1 MGAFMRWL
9 SAALLALLT
18 VMALLG
24 GHVRAF
30 DFYGQLQAQVLLAA
44 VILALV
50 ALLLRQWGML
60 LAECACVAALGLSLY
75 PWLAPPPRVMAVA
88 ETPVLR
94 LAWGNLR
101 NWSTTGAA
109 VQRLLESEAPDIA
122 VLTELSEHH
131 RAAVMA
137 APGYV
142 FRSRFP
148 AGSAFDVMLMS
159 RRRPVELRFDYQQ
172 GADLPVMTARFCP
185 DAGGTGCLALVA
197 LHAPRPPL
205 LAGALG
211 APAQRRDAMLDL
223 AAGIARRR
231 LAGGDHVLLLGD
243 LNATPYSASFR
254 AVLAASGLADSARVP
269 AEQPTRARPTW
280 LSAWPGLGLAI
291 DHALVS
297 PGIRIVERRL
307 GPDIGS
313 DHFPLVL
320 HLRLPAAP

>member
-1 MGAFMRWL
+1 
-9 SAALLALLT
+9 
-18 VMALLG
+18 MALLG
-24 GHVRAF
+24 GHIRAF

-44 VILALV
+44 VIV
-50 ALLLRQWGML
+50 ALAALLWRRWGML
-60 LAECACVAALGLSLY
+60 LAGLACVASLGLSLY
-75 PWLAPPPRVMAVA
+75 SYVSLPARVPAVPEA
-88 ETPVLR
+88 PVLR
-94 LAWGNLR
+94 IAWGNLR
-101 NWSTTGAA
+101 NWSTGGDA
-109 VQRLLESEAPDIA
+109 VQRLLESETPDIA
-122 VLTELSEHH
+122 VLTEVSEHH
-131 RAAVMA
+131 RAAVTA

-159 RRRPVELRFDYQQ
+159 RRRPTELRFDYER
-172 GADLPVMTARFCP
+172 GTDLPVMIARFCP
-185 DAGGTGCLALVA
+185 DTGVTGCLALVA

-211 APAQRRDAMLDL
+211 APARRRDGMLAH
-223 AAGIARRR
+223 AAGIARRH
-231 LAGGDHVLLLGD
+231 LEAGDHVLLLGD
-243 LNATPYSASFR
+243 LNATPYSAAFH

-269 AEQPTRARPTW
+269 AEQPAWPRPTW
-280 LSAWPGLGLAI
+280 LSAWPGIGLPI

-320 HLRLPAAP
+320 HVRLPAAP

>member
-1 MGAFMRWL
+1 MRWL
-9 SAALLALLT
+9 PAALLALLT

-24 GHVRAF
+24 GHARAF

-44 VILALV
+44 VIFALV
-50 ALLLRQWGML
+50 ALLSRRWGML
-60 LAECACVAALGLSLY
+60 LAGCACVAALGLSLH
-75 PWLAPPPRVMAVA
+75 PWLAPPPRVTAIA
-88 ETPVLR
+88 EAPVLR
-94 LAWGNLR
+94 IAWGNLR

-109 VQRLLESEAPDIA
+109 VQLLLESETPDIA
-122 VLTELSEHH
+122 VLTELSELH
-131 RAAVMA
+131 RAAVMS

-148 AGSAFDVMLMS
+148 AGSAFDVVLMS
-159 RRRPVELRFDYQQ
+159 RRRPAELRLDYQQ

-211 APAQRRDAMLDL
+211 VPATWRDGMLAL
-223 AAGIARRR
+223 AAGIARQR
-231 LAGGDHVLLLGD
+231 LAAGDHVLLLGD

-254 AVLAASGLADSARVP
+254 AMLAASGLADSAGVP
-269 AEQPTRARPTW
+269 AEQPAWPQPTW
-280 LSAWPGLGLAI
+280 LSRWPGIGLPI

-320 HLRLPAAP
+320 HLRLPPAP